1 MGSGHLKMGDL
12 TKACGVSDQAVRL
25 YERLGL
31 LKPVAKTSKG
41 YRLYDAAS
49 VETLRFIKQAQRSGF
64 TLEEIGVLLHTDIR
78 DARACAAIKAL
89 LDRKL
94 HALTERMVEIQGVKD
109 VLHSL
114 RQACEGE
121 PGSMCPAFLRL
132 CTPHCAVPDPNGPR
146 PLHEVNHAD

>member
-1 MGSGHLKMGDL
+1 MAPGVFKMRDL
-12 TKACGVSDQAVRL
+12 TEACGVSDQAVRL

-31 LKPVAKTSKG
+31 LEPVGRTGKG
-41 YRLYDAAS
+41 YRLYDASS

-64 TLEEIGVLLHTDIR
+64 ILEDIKVLLRTDIR
-78 DARACAAIKAL
+78 DQHACEAMKAL

-94 HALTERMVEIQGVKD
+94 HALTERLVELQGMKD

-121 PGSMCPAFLRL
+121 PGPLCPAFLKL
-132 CTPHCAVPDPNGPR
+132 CVPPCAVPDSKSAR
-146 PLHEVNHAD
+146 PSRRK

>member
-1 MGSGHLKMGDL
+1 MAPGVFKMRDL
-12 TKACGVSDQAVRL
+12 TEACGVSDQAVRL

-31 LKPVAKTSKG
+31 LEPVGRTGKG
-41 YRLYDAAS
+41 YRLYDASS

-64 TLEEIGVLLHTDIR
+64 ILEDIKVLLRTDIR
-78 DARACAAIKAL
+78 DQHACEAMKAL

-94 HALTERMVEIQGVKD
+94 YALTERLMELQGMKD

-121 PGSMCPAFLRL
+121 PGPLCPAFLKL
-132 CTPHCAVPDPNGPR
+132 CVPPCAVPDSKSAR
-146 PLHEVNHAD
+146 PSRRK

>member
-1 MGSGHLKMGDL
+1 MAPGSFKMREL
-12 TKACGVSDQAVRL
+12 TAACGVSDQAVRL

-31 LKPVAKTSKG
+31 LEPVGRTSKG

-49 VETLRFIKQAQRSGF
+49 VETVRFIKQAQRSGF
-64 TLEEIGVLLHTDIR
+64 TLEEIKLLLRTDIR
-78 DARACAAIKAL
+78 NEHACDEMKAL

-94 HALTERMVEIQGVKD
+94 HSLTEQLVELQGMTD

-121 PGSMCPAFLRL
+121 PGPRCPAFLKL
-132 CTPHCAVPDPNGPR
+132 CVPCAVPELKGTR
-146 PLHEVNHAD
+146 SLRRK